1 MAELLTELS
10 LNSVLDF
17 SKLTR
22 EEKIILLDEIFERQR
37 RVNESNPDG
46 LINFI
51 FFFKLNEVY
60 STKKEEILSKL
71 TDQKTGKE
79 IVDLISS
86 FFFFVIFFR

>member
-1 MAELLTELS
+1 MAELLTEVS

-17 SKLTR
+17 SKQ

-46 LINFI
+46 FI
-51 FFFKLNEVY
+51 KLFFFFKLNEVY

-86 FFFFVIFFR
+86 FFFVIFFRRRL

>member
-37 RVNESNPDG
+37 RVNESSRDG
-46 LINFI
+46 FI
-51 FFFKLNEVY
+51 KL
-60 STKKEEILSKL
+60 
-71 TDQKTGKE
+71 
-79 IVDLISS
+79 
-86 FFFFVIFFR
+86 FFFF

>member
-22 EEKIILLDEIFERQR
+22 EEKIILDEIFERQR

-46 LINFI
+46 FI
-51 FFFKLNEVY
+51 KLFFFLN
-60 STKKEEILSKL
+60 
-71 TDQKTGKE
+71 
-79 IVDLISS
+79 
-86 FFFFVIFFR
+86 

>member
-1 MAELLTELS
+1 MKYLKDKEESMNQIQMDLL
-10 LNSVLDF
+10 
-17 SKLTR
+17 
-22 EEKIILLDEIFERQR
+22 
-37 RVNESNPDG
+37 
-46 LINFI
+46 NF

-86 FFFFVIFFR
+86 CFFL

>member
-46 LINFI
+46 FI
-51 FFFKLNEVY
+51 KLFFLKLNEVY

-86 FFFFVIFFR
+86 CFFL

>member
-1 MAELLTELS
+1 MAELLTEVS

-17 SKLTR
+17 SKQ

-46 LINFI
+46 
-51 FFFKLNEVY
+51 FFKLNEVY

-86 FFFFVIFFR
+86 FFFVIFFRRRL

>member
-17 SKLTR
+17 SKLAR

-46 LINFI
+46 
-51 FFFKLNEVY
+51 FFKLNEVY

-79 IVDLISS
+79 IVDLI
-86 FFFFVIFFR
+86 

>member
-22 EEKIILLDEIFERQR
+22 EEKIILDEIFERQR

-46 LINFI
+46 FI
-51 FFFKLNEVY
+51 KLFFFFKLNEVY

-86 FFFFVIFFR
+86 FFFL

>member
-1 MAELLTELS
+1 MNQIQMDL
-10 LNSVLDF
+10 LNS
-17 SKLTR
+17 
-22 EEKIILLDEIFERQR
+22 
-37 RVNESNPDG
+37 
-46 LINFI
+46 

-86 FFFFVIFFR
+86 CFFLWFFLGDGYNDLIVIF

>member
-46 LINFI
+46 FI
-51 FFFKLNEVY
+51 KLFFFKLNEVY

-86 FFFFVIFFR
+86 CFFCDFF